1 VADRTVPLAPLSP
14 EVVPHGF
21 GGQAFF
27 IVHEGPGGDQG
38 VNAGITVVCLEGAV
52 KGTEA
57 KKPVADLFVFTVEEW
72 DGVRRIHF
80 SSGKGGDAMIVLSN
94 IHKLYD
100 GTSATSKAIHGKV
113 DVWID
118 EGTIKAVTPHNP
130 TRPQGSEVHRIDC
143 STYTVTPGL
152 IDCHGHVTL
161 WGVGKDELDRMN
173 SPEAPFLAE
182 RILYRTLVHGGVTTV
197 RDVGGATGVLK
208 RLVEEGV
215 LLGPRL
221 KLAICMLSTTG
232 GHADFRSPD
241 RCCGELSRLWP
252 PGPGRPSS
260 IVDGPW
266 ECRKRVREIAAC
278 GGDLVKICASPGVVS
293 PTDHLE
299 HRDFTLEEMA
309 AICDEAAGR
318 GMYVAAHAHSQS
330 GIRLA
335 IQAGVKDIQ
344 HISFMNEE
352 LAEQAYAKGCTVT
365 PTSWV
370 GQRLAQSTEFNDF
383 IRAKV
388 QQVSESHARAVQSA
402 QASGLKLLAGTDPV
416 LPDMHGRNYMELVA
430 LIGEGVPPLA
440 AWYGATGLAAD
451 QLGLTDTGTLVEGKR
466 ADLLVCREDVVQDP
480 SRLDYEALV
489 EVMKDGWGYRNGL
502 PGMRQRTFTHCVD
515 LALGSTASPSTAKG

>member
-1 VADRTVPLAPLSP
+1 
-14 EVVPHGF
+14 
-21 GGQAFF
+21 
-27 IVHEGPGGDQG
+27 
-38 VNAGITVVCLEGAV
+38 
-52 KGTEA
+52 
-57 KKPVADLFVFTVEEW
+57 
-72 DGVRRIHF
+72 
-80 SSGKGGDAMIVLSN
+80 MIVLSN
-94 IHKLYD
+94 IHKLYN
-100 GTSATSKAIHGKV
+100 GTSATSKAIQHRV
-113 DVWID
+113 DVWLDDGI
-118 EGTIKAVTPHNP
+118 IKAVSPHNP
-130 TRPQGSEVHRIDC
+130 TRPQGSEVQRIDC
-143 STYTVTPGL
+143 STFTVTPGL

-161 WGVGKDELDRMN
+161 WGVGNVELDRMN
-173 SPEAPFLAE
+173 SPEAPFWAE
-182 RILYRTLVHGGVTTV
+182 RILYRTLVQGGVTTL

-208 RLVEEGV
+208 RLVEQGV

-232 GHADFRSPD
+232 GHADFRGPD

-266 ECRKRVREIAAC
+266 DCRKRVREIAAC
-278 GGDLVKICASPGVVS
+278 GGDLVKVCASPGVVS
-293 PTDHLE
+293 PTDQLE
-299 HRDFTLEEMA
+299 HRDFTLAEME

-370 GQRLAQSTEFNDF
+370 GQRLAQSDGFNAF

-388 QQVSESHARAVQSA
+388 QQVSESHARAVKTA

-430 LIGEGVPPLA
+430 LIGEGVPPLT
-440 AWYGATGLAAD
+440 AWFGATGLAAD
-451 QLGLTDTGTLVEGKR
+451 QLGQTDTGTLAEGKR
-466 ADLLVCREDVVQDP
+466 ADLLVCGEDVVDDP
-480 SRLDYEALV
+480 SRFEDGALV
-489 EVMKDGWGYRNGL
+489 EVLKDGWGYRNGL
-502 PGMRQRTFTHCVD
+502 PGIRQRTFKHSVER
-515 LALGSTASPSTAKG
+515 ALEASSSL

>member
-1 VADRTVPLAPLSP
+1 
-14 EVVPHGF
+14 
-21 GGQAFF
+21 
-27 IVHEGPGGDQG
+27 
-38 VNAGITVVCLEGAV
+38 
-52 KGTEA
+52 
-57 KKPVADLFVFTVEEW
+57 
-72 DGVRRIHF
+72 
-80 SSGKGGDAMIVLSN
+80 MIVLSN

-100 GTSATSKAIHGKV
+100 GTSATSHAIHGRV

-118 EGTIKAVTPHNP
+118 DGTIKAVAPHNP

-161 WGVGKDELDRMN
+161 WGVGNVELDRMN

-182 RILYRTLVHGGVTTV
+182 RILYRTLVHGGVTTL

-232 GHADFRSPD
+232 GHADFRGPD

-299 HRDFTLEEMA
+299 HRDFILEEME

-370 GQRLAQSTEFNDF
+370 SQRLAQSEGFNAF

-388 QQVSESHARAVQSA
+388 QQVSESHARAVQTA

-440 AWYGATGLAAD
+440 AWFGATGLAAD
-451 QLGLTDTGTLVEGKR
+451 QLGQTDTGTLVEGKR

-480 SRLDYEALV
+480 ARFDHGALV
-489 EVMKDGWGYRNGL
+489 EVLKDGWGYRNGL

-515 LALGSTASPSTAKG
+515 LALGSTSFP

>member
-1 VADRTVPLAPLSP
+1 
-14 EVVPHGF
+14 VVPHGF

-57 KKPVADLFVFTVEEW
+57 NKPVADLFVFTVEEW

-489 EVMKDGWGYRNGL
+489 EVLKDGWGYRNGL

-515 LALGSTASPSTAKG
+515 LALGSTASPSTATG

>member
-1 VADRTVPLAPLSP
+1 
-14 EVVPHGF
+14 
-21 GGQAFF
+21 
-27 IVHEGPGGDQG
+27 
-38 VNAGITVVCLEGAV
+38 
-52 KGTEA
+52 
-57 KKPVADLFVFTVEEW
+57 
-72 DGVRRIHF
+72 
-80 SSGKGGDAMIVLSN
+80 MIVLSN

-100 GTSATSKAIHGKV
+100 GTSATSRAIHERV

-118 EGTIKAVTPHNP
+118 EGIIKAVSPHNP
-130 TRPQGSEVHRIDC
+130 TRPHGSDVHRIDC
-143 STYTVTPGL
+143 SNYTVTPGL

-161 WGVGKDELDRMN
+161 WGVGNVELERMN
-173 SPEAPFLAE
+173 SPEAPFWAE
-182 RILYRTLVHGGVTTV
+182 RILYRTLVQGGITTL

-208 RLVEEGV
+208 RLVEQGV

-232 GHADFRSPD
+232 GHADFRGPD

-278 GGDLVKICASPGVVS
+278 GGDLVKVCASPGVVS

-299 HRDFTLEEMA
+299 HRDFTLEEME

-344 HISFMNEE
+344 HISFMNEG

-370 GQRLAQSTEFNDF
+370 GQRLAQSEGFNAF

-388 QQVSESHARAVQSA
+388 QQVSESHALAVKTA

-430 LIGEGVPPLA
+430 LIGEGVPALT
-440 AWYGATGLAAD
+440 AWFGATGLAAD
-451 QLGLTDTGTLVEGKR
+451 QLGQLDTGTLVEGKR
-466 ADLLVCREDVVQDP
+466 ADLLVCGKDVVDDP
-480 SRLDYEALV
+480 SHFEDGALV
-489 EVMKDGWGYRNGL
+489 EVLKDGWGYRNGL
-502 PGMRQRTFTHCVD
+502 PGIRQRTYSHSVD
-515 LALGSTASPSTAKG
+515 QALALTSSL